1 MASTAPVFL
10 YEALAPLGEE
20 EEAWDSAAPAD
31 SNGEGISG
39 LGLHETEVS
48 VSEKM
53 EVNSR
58 SIESAE
64 TVEDAGYLSLNLME
78 DNVETMV
85 EGRLRV
91 MGKKMVTV
99 ESLNI
104 SRREA
109 PPWAQS
115 RSGHKT
121 WFRSPLLQLHQEI
134 VDFCEF
140 VAPTEEEQ
148 QQRKAAVERVSAVV
162 KLIWPSCQVCVFGS
176 FATGLY
182 LPTSD
187 VDVVILDSG
196 CQVRQDGLKALAKAL
211 TRNAVAK
218 NIQVIGK
225 ARVPIVK
232 FVERSSNIAFDISFD
247 VANGPEAA
255 DFIKGAMQALPP
267 LRPLCLVL
275 KIFLQQRELN
285 EVYQGGIGSYALLVM
300 LLAHLQVLNLTSSL
314 PLESNLGILLVDFFD
329 LYGRSLNMKD
339 VGVSC
344 RIGGSFF
351 SKKNRGFID
360 IKRPFSLCVED
371 PQAPENDIGKNSF
384 AIQKVRSAFVLAH
397 SLLTDLSGDDT
408 QEHIGLLGRI
418 VRMDE
423 KLVGRKLL
431 PALVTTASE
440 NLQRPYQ
447 APYTRFR
454 NTQESAQDPDLEP
467 YVVGDGTFSASDSD
481 SDPAFKTPQTA
492 GWRSRWHDY
501 EDGDFPRGTSS
512 GRKVWKKGKEKA
524 RHKDRNSTPY
534 LSPYGQDSLK
544 KHSRSR
550 WQESESPAA
559 DEDSCTKHSRRRKR
573 DRKNSEVTGLE
584 EGEVRPGKR
593 AKKLQERLSQNREN
607 LQEAREDSRMKWKQK
622 QASED
627 GDQTTKVKRH
637 NLHKSWSGSE
647 IMEMTSDRNHS
658 RFRRTPSRKEHWRH
672 DAFEDL

>member
-1 MASTAPVFL
+1 
-10 YEALAPLGEE
+10 
-20 EEAWDSAAPAD
+20 
-31 SNGEGISG
+31 
-39 LGLHETEVS
+39 
-48 VSEKM
+48 
-53 EVNSR
+53 
-58 SIESAE
+58 
-64 TVEDAGYLSLNLME
+64 
-78 DNVETMV
+78 
-85 EGRLRV
+85 
-91 MGKKMVTV
+91 
-99 ESLNI
+99 
-104 SRREA
+104 
-109 PPWAQS
+109 
-115 RSGHKT
+115 
-121 WFRSPLLQLHQEI
+121 
-134 VDFCEF
+134 
-140 VAPTEEEQ
+140 
-148 QQRKAAVERVSAVV
+148 
-162 KLIWPSCQVCVFGS
+162 
-176 FATGLY
+176 
-182 LPTSD
+182 
-187 VDVVILDSG
+187 
-196 CQVRQDGLKALAKAL
+196 
-211 TRNAVAK
+211 
-218 NIQVIGK
+218 
-225 ARVPIVK
+225 
-232 FVERSSNIAFDISFD
+232 
-247 VANGPEAA
+247 
-255 DFIKGAMQALPP
+255 MQ
-267 LRPLCLVL
+267 
-275 KIFLQQRELN
+275 
-285 EVYQGGIGSYALLVM
+285 
-300 LLAHLQVLNLTSSL
+300 
-314 PLESNLGILLVDFFD
+314 
-329 LYGRSLNMKD
+329 
-339 VGVSC
+339 
-344 RIGGSFF
+344 
-351 SKKNRGFID
+351 
-360 IKRPFSLCVED
+360 
-371 PQAPENDIGKNSF
+371 
-384 AIQKVRSAFVLAH
+384 VRSAFVLAH

-573 DRKNSEVTGLE
+573 DCKNSEVTGLE

-607 LQEAREDSRMKWKQK
+607 LQEAREDSRTKWKQK

>member
-20 EEAWDSAAPAD
+20 EETWDSAAPAD

-360 IKRPFSLCVED
+360 MKRPFSLCVED

-647 IMEMTSDRNHS
+647 IREMTSDRNHS

>member
-20 EEAWDSAAPAD
+20 EETWDSAAPAD
-31 SNGEGISG
+31 SNGEDISG

-53 EVNSR
+53 EVNSC

-360 IKRPFSLCVED
+360 MKRPFSLCVED

-593 AKKLQERLSQNREN
+593 AKNLQERLSQNREN

-647 IMEMTSDRNHS
+647 IREMTSDRNHS

>member
-20 EEAWDSAAPAD
+20 EETQDSAAPAVEQ
-31 SNGEGISG
+31 SESLG
-39 LGLHETEVS
+39 LGLS
-48 VSEKM
+48 FK
-53 EVNSR
+53 
-58 SIESAE
+58 
-64 TVEDAGYLSLNLME
+64 EDAHTLETSTSFRYLSLNLME

-255 DFIKGAMQALPP
+255 DFIKGAMLALPP

-360 IKRPFSLCVED
+360 MKRPFSLCVED

-423 KLVGRKLL
+423 KLVGRKLI

-454 NTQESAQDPDLEP
+454 NTQESVQDPDLEP

-481 SDPAFKTPQTA
+481 SDHAFKTPQRA

-593 AKKLQERLSQNREN
+593 AKKLQEQLSQNREN